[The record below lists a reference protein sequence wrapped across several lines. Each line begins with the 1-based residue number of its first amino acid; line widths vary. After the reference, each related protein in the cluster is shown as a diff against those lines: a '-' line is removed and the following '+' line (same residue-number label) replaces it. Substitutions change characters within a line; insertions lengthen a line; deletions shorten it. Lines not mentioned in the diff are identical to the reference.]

1 MSGLGKSVQCVF
13 NLKIVSS
20 ISADILKKARMIR
33 MLLTDCDGVLTDGS
47 VYYSNSG
54 ESMKRFHIRD
64 GMGVER
70 LRHVAGIETGIISGE
85 ESISLKRRAEKLL
98 IKECHLGV
106 KEKGVIVRS
115 ISERRGIPLSSIA
128 YIGDDINDLSV
139 FSLIGLSASP
149 RDAMSEVKN
158 RADFVCELKGGEGV
172 FREFA
177 ELIMNANL
185 DGELVNGE
193 EA

>member
-1 MSGLGKSVQCVF
+1 MSGLDKSVQLFF
-13 NLKIVSS
+13 NLKIVRS
-20 ISADILKKARMIR
+20 ISADILKKARLIR

-70 LRHVAGIETGIISGE
+70 LRNVARIETGIISGE
-85 ESISLKRRAEKLL
+85 KSISLKRRSEKLL
-98 IKECHLGV
+98 IEECHLGI
-106 KEKGVIVRS
+106 KDKGVVVRS
-115 ISERRGIPLSSIA
+115 ISVRREIPLSSIA
-128 YIGDDINDLSV
+128 YMGDDVNDLSV
-139 FSLIGLSASP
+139 FSLVGLSACP

-177 ELIMNANL
+177 ELLINASL
-185 DGELVNGE
+185 GCT
-193 EA
+193 

>member
-1 MSGLGKSVQCVF
+1 MSGLDKSVQLVF
-13 NLKIVSS
+13 NLKMAPS
-20 ISADILKKARMIR
+20 ISPDILKKARMIR
-33 MLLTDCDGVLTDGS
+33 MLLTDCDGVLTDGG

-70 LRHVAGIETGIISGE
+70 LRNLAHIETGIISGE
-85 ESISLKRRAEKLL
+85 KSISLKRRSEKLL
-98 IKECHLGV
+98 IEECHLGI
-106 KEKGVIVRS
+106 KEKGATVRS

-128 YIGDDINDLSV
+128 YIGDDVNDLSV
-139 FSLIGLSASP
+139 FSLVGLSASP

-158 RADFVCELKGGEGV
+158 QANFVCELKGGEGA

-177 ELIMNANL
+177 EL
-185 DGELVNGE
+185 LVN
-193 EA
+193 AFLRDA